1 MPRPLRPHPF
11 RPLTD
16 EEYALLL
23 RHLPAEAGRP
33 GRPAQDRRRTLD
45 AIFWVA
51 CGRSHWKDL
60 PAGHGN
66 PYSASRALRRW
77 AQSGHLDLWLTQVA
91 GRLRGDRVWQAL
103 GWRVARAW
111 RRVSRL
117 ASLSRILLAK
127 RLGVLEALPA
137 GPEHLPDPD
146 LSSALQARIRVALSD
161 VHNQPDGLFQTLA
174 RLIGRAGGTLRHW
187 RQR

>member
-1 MPRPLRPHPF
+1 MPRPIAPHPF

-16 EEYALLL
+16 AEYALLA
-23 RHLPAEAGRP
+23 RHLPPEAGRP

-51 CGRSHWKDL
+51 CGRSQWKDL
-60 PAGHGN
+60 PEAFGR

-77 AQSGHLDLWLTQVA
+77 SRSGHLDLLLTQVA
-91 GRLRGDRVWQAL
+91 GRTGADRLWQAL
-103 GWRVARAW
+103 AWRVARAW

-117 ASLSRILLAK
+117 ASLSRILLAR

-137 GPEHLPDPD
+137 APQHLPDPD
-146 LSSALQARIRVALSD
+146 LSNALQARICFALTD
-161 VHNQPDGLFQTLA
+161 VHSQPADLFGALA
-174 RLIGRAGGTLRHW
+174 RLIGRAGGSLRHW